1 MTEYYRGKY
10 EVDVKFRIQEIGAF
24 RESLFSQHP
33 ESYVFENKEYDIY
46 YDSEENKLQQQN
58 ISMVLRRMAPSG
70 IKLWIVKGPRTGLS
84 EAVNV
89 ESFEI
94 TDSILRTLGYK
105 PIFELNKTRSIY
117 FLDTFNIT
125 IDYIEPLG
133 HYVKISCMAE
143 DDSELDVLGEK
154 CQDCALRLGLLL
166 DNMEHR
172 SYRQLLGY

>member
-1 MTEYYRGKY
+1 MTEYFRGKY
-10 EVDVKFRIQEIGAF
+10 EVEVKFRIQDIVTF
-24 RESLFSQHP
+24 REGLFSQHP

-46 YDSEENKLQQQN
+46 YDSEENKLRHQN

-125 IDYIEPLG
+125 MDYIESLG
-133 HYVKISCMAE
+133 HYVEISCMTE
-143 DDSELDVLGEK
+143 DDSALDLLREK

-166 DNMEHR
+166 DNIEHQ